1 MGVATHLGINLAD
14 YDARIRTFIPD
25 YDEMLDVA
33 GNAVPSGARTILV
46 LGTGTGALASRCLKQ
61 APRARIVGIDADAG
75 ILVLAAR
82 RLGPRATLR
91 SESFLRANL
100 PPCDVVVTSFAL
112 HHVRTRHA
120 KARLYR
126 RLRRSLG
133 RGHGR
138 LISVDCQPSRRPRV
152 AAWQRDAW
160 LAHLQRAYSLGEARR
175 LLTAWARE
183 DVYVP
188 LEVEMGLLGAAGF
201 QVDLLWRKGAF
212 AVLLAE
218 S

>member
-1 MGVATHLGINLAD
+1 MGVASHLGINLAD

-33 GNAVPSGARTILV
+33 GNAVPSRARTILD
-46 LGTGTGALASRCLKQ
+46 LGTGTGAMASRCLKR
-61 APRARIVGIDADAG
+61 APRAHIVGIDADAG
-75 ILVLAAR
+75 ILTLAAR

-100 PPCDVVVTSFAL
+100 PPCDAVVTSFAL
-112 HHVRTRHA
+112 HHVRTRQA

-126 RLRRSLG
+126 RLRRALG

-138 LISVDCQPSRRPRV
+138 LISVDCQPSHRPSV
-152 AAWQRDAW
+152 AAWQRHAW
-160 LAHLQRAYSLGEARR
+160 LAHLQRAYSVREADR
-175 LLTAWARE
+175 LLRSWARE

-188 LEVEMGLLGAAGF
+188 LEVEMGLLKNAGF
-201 QVDLLWRKGAF
+201 EVDVLWRKGAF
-212 AVLLAE
+212 AVLQAE
-218 S
+218 C